1 MKEQHTQRI
10 RSTTHDGISDLV
22 CSSYS
27 IVQILHSNGICSGLR
42 DLVHL
47 VVKELTI
54 LRLDDRLH
62 GSTHDLTTVLIEN
75 SSLEKLDTT
84 VQCSLTP
91 ETQRNTVRTLL
102 LDHICHELGS
112 DGKIV
117 PVFV

>member
-22 CSSYS
+22 CSSNG

-54 LRLDDRLH
+54 LSLDDRVH
-62 GSTHDLTTVLIEN
+62 GSTHDLTTV
-75 SSLEKLDTT
+75 
-84 VQCSLTP
+84 
-91 ETQRNTVRTLL
+91 
-102 LDHICHELGS
+102 
-112 DGKIV
+112 
-117 PVFV
+117 PVLVFEYE